1 MTAERL
7 RDRAKRQTRQLI
19 SDVATEL
26 FEERGF
32 GNVTIA
38 EIAAA
43 AGVARMTVTN
53 HFPLKEDLVF
63 DLAEQMRTHL
73 AKTAAAREPGT
84 SVLEALRREYTTR
97 VECRDDTLG
106 GTDSSWARMVCES
119 PVLLARLRELHDQAE
134 AELAAQLAAESGDDG
149 IVPKLVAAQLAAVN
163 RLLFHHALR
172 RSVAGED
179 RAENLRSLAETAE
192 EAYAVLEPAIGDYG
206 VVYRAAKFAQPG
218 RGTQSEPPVSRDGA
232 LPSQI

>member
-7 RDRAKRQTRQLI
+7 RDRAKRQTRELI
-19 SDVATEL
+19 SDVATDL
-26 FEERGF
+26 FKEKGF

-38 EIAAA
+38 EIATA

-73 AKTAAAREPGT
+73 ATAAAAREPGT
-84 SVLEALRREYTTR
+84 SVLEALRREYANRTD
-97 VECRDDTLG
+97 CRDDTLG
-106 GTDSSWARMVCES
+106 GTDAAWARMVCES
-119 PVLLARLRELHDQAE
+119 PVLLARLRDLHDQAE

-149 IVPKLVAAQLAAVN
+149 IVPKIVAAQLAAVN

-172 RSVAGED
+172 RSVAGESQ
-179 RAENLRSLAETAE
+179 ETILRSLAETAE
-192 EAYAVLEPAIGDYG
+192 DAYAVLEPSIGDYG
-206 VVYRAAKFAQPG
+206 RNP
-218 RGTQSEPPVSRDGA
+218 
-232 LPSQI
+232 

>member
-7 RDRAKRQTRQLI
+7 RERTKRQTRQLI
-19 SDVATEL
+19 SDVATRL
-26 FEERGF
+26 FEEKGF

-63 DLAEQMRTHL
+63 DRAEQLRTSL
-73 AKTAAAREPGT
+73 ARTVAARAPGT
-84 SVLEALRREYTTR
+84 SALEALRREYAER
-97 VECRDDTLG
+97 VDCGDGMLG
-106 GTDSSWARMVCES
+106 GTDAAWARMVCDS
-119 PVLLARLRELHDQAE
+119 PVLLARLRELYDQAE

-149 IVPKLVAAQLAAVN
+149 IVPKIVAAQLAAVQ

-172 RSVAGED
+172 RSVAGDSHDEI
-179 RAENLRSLAETAE
+179 LRSLGRAAE
-192 EAYAVLEPAIGDYG
+192 EAYAVLAPAIGDYG
-206 VVYRAAKFAQPG
+206 RA
-218 RGTQSEPPVSRDGA
+218 
-232 LPSQI
+232 